1 MKQPLPTPPGTV
13 IRHQPAISGLFIGS
27 PSIAILGDGTYVAS
41 HDFFGPGSREHERGG
56 TLIHRST
63 DRGRTWQQS
72 AAIEGAFWSGLFVHD
87 GALYLMGLTC
97 HHGLLVIRR
106 SEDGGRSWTS
116 PVDERSGLLTPEGQY
131 HTAPMPVIIHS
142 GRIWRA
148 IEDAG
153 SGTTW
158 GQRYNPML
166 VSAPIGADLLDR
178 ANWTFSTMAVQS
190 PEWLEGAFG
199 GWLEGNAV
207 TLDDGRMADLLR
219 VHHPRGEKA
228 ALAILDPDGRTL
240 TFHPEHD
247 MIELPGAAT
256 KFAVRKDPE
265 SGAWWTLANAVPPR
279 HAEDKDHHTQIR
291 NTLALLRST
300 DLRHWEMRYIPL
312 YHPDSARHGFQYV
325 DWLIEGRDLVFVCR
339 TAWEDASGGARN
351 EHDANYLTFHRIR
364 DFRDC
369 ELMDSPANPF
379 QPESDIS
386 PAPAPA
392 PHLATQ
398 AA

>member
-1 MKQPLPTPPGTV
+1 MQPPFQKPPGTV
-13 IRHQPAISGLFIGS
+13 IRHQPAASGLFLGS
-27 PSIAILGDGTYVAS
+27 PSIAILGDGAYVAS

-56 TLIHRST
+56 TVIYRSE
-63 DRGRTWQQS
+63 DRGLTWQQ
-72 AAIEGAFWSGLFVHD
+72 ATAIEGAFWSGLFVHR

-158 GQRYNPML
+158 GQRYNPL
-166 VSAPIGADLLDR
+166 LISAPIGADLLDR
-178 ANWTFSTMAVQS
+178 ASWTFSTMPVQS
-190 PEWLEGAFG
+190 PDWLQGAFG

-207 TLDDGRMADLLR
+207 TLDDGRMANLLR
-219 VHHPRGEKA
+219 VHHPEGERA

-240 TFHPEHD
+240 TFHPERD

-256 KFAVRKDPE
+256 KFAVRKDPV

-279 HAEDKDHHTQIR
+279 HAQDKAHHTQIR

-312 YHPDSARHGFQYV
+312 YHPDSVRHGFQYV
-325 DWLIEGRDLVFVCR
+325 DWLIEGRDLIFVSR
-339 TAWEDASGGARN
+339 TAWEDACGGARN

-364 DFRDC
+364 DFRDVG
-369 ELMDSPANPF
+369 LQDSPFDPF
-379 QPESDIS
+379 QQAGNARPVVV
-386 PAPAPA
+386 PVPQ
-392 PHLATQ
+392 LATQ